1 MESSSTSP
9 RIVELAGKISVSVS
23 QLQELLS
30 AQGVPSP
37 AFTEDSPE
45 RLPANTLHLQD
56 AVLDATAELHELL
69 TEPVRLIFKFCATT
83 NMVGIDAIS
92 RFGFADVVPIGGRV
106 SFGEIAKATGLDEPL
121 VRRLLRHAM
130 ARHIFYEPEPGMVA
144 HTKMSKYFVEP
155 SMKDFLGFGAREG
168 WPAAT
173 RMLDAIQKWPSSEET
188 NHTGFSLVNNSDK
201 SAFELLAADHARAM
215 RLQGGID
222 AHDHFAGW
230 AATDVVE
237 LYDWASLGE
246 AFVCQAGGQRGDVA
260 AVLASRFRNLK
271 FLIQDM
277 DKVISGAEAEVPN
290 DLKGRIEFKSYD
302 LFEPQSVQA
311 DVYLLRLVFQIRNDK
326 DALKIL
332 KAQVPALRT
341 GAKVL
346 ILEIVMPEPGAIP
359 LWRDREMRAID
370 LAIGASFNGRNR
382 YLSEWKAL
390 LAAADARFHLQR
402 VITPEGSLLSTL
414 EIVWDAPSSTEG

>member
-1 MESSSTSP
+1 MESSSRTP
-9 RIVELAGKISVSVS
+9 QIVELAAKISASVS

-37 AFTEDSPE
+37 SFTEDSPD
-45 RLPANTLHLQD
+45 RLPANTFHLQD

-69 TEPVRLIFKFCATT
+69 MEPVRLIFKFCATT

-92 RFGFADVVPIGGRV
+92 RFGFADVVPIKGQV
-106 SFGEIAKATGLDEPL
+106 SFGEIAGATGLDEPL

-130 ARHIFYEPEPGMVA
+130 ARHIFHEPEPGMVA

-155 SMKDFLGFGAREG
+155 SMKDFLGFGAQEG

-173 RMLDAIQKWPSSEET
+173 RMLDAIQKWPSSEEA
-188 NHTGFSLVNNSDK
+188 NHTGFSLVNNTDK
-201 SAFELLAADHARAM
+201 SAFELLVADHARAM
-215 RLQGGID
+215 RLKGGID

-246 AFVCQAGGQRGDVA
+246 AFICHVGGQRGDVA
-260 AVLASRFRNLK
+260 AVLAKRFGNLK
-271 FLIQDM
+271 FLIQETD
-277 DKVISGAEAEVPN
+277 ISGAESEVPD
-290 DLKGRIEFKSYD
+290 DLKGRIEFRSYD

-326 DALKIL
+326 DTLKIL
-332 KAQVPALRT
+332 KAQIPALRP
-341 GAKVL
+341 GAKVF
-346 ILEIVMPEPGAIP
+346 ILEIVMPEPSAIP

-370 LAIGASFNGRNR
+370 MAIGANFNGRNR
-382 YLSEWKAL
+382 YLNEWKAL
-390 LAAADARFHLQR
+390 LAAADARYHLQR
-402 VITPEGSLLSTL
+402 VITPERSLLSTL
-414 EIVWDAPSSTEG
+414 EIV